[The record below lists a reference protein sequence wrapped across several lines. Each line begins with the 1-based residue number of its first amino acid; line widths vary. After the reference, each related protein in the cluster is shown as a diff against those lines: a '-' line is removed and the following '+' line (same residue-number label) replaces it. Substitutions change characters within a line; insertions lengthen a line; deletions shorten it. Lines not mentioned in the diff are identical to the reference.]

1 MEAGLGKYA
10 FHGTSPRDLTSPP
23 GVGNLLPMSNEYYA
37 PGEQRAEQVN
47 ALFARIARRYDLI
60 NDLQSFRM
68 HRRWKRRVAQLAVV
82 HGPSARGAG
91 CLLRYR

>member
-37 PGEQRAEQVN
+37 PGEQRAEVSD
-47 ALFARIARRYDLI
+47 AERAAKKA
-60 NDLQSFRM
+60 
-68 HRRWKRRVAQLAVV
+68 KRAAK
-82 HGPSARGAG
+82 ANK
-91 CLLRYR
+91 